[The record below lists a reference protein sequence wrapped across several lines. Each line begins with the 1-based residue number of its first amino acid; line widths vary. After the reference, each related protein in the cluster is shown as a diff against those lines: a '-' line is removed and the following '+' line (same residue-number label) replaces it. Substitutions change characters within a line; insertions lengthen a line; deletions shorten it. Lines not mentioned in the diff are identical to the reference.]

1 MAKMTK
7 ADIQKRQLEI
17 MTKMDEM
24 DEKTNAREAKMRALT
39 SEEQKGALTEEQKRE
54 LEALKA
60 EQRSQDIEY
69 DALVRESAGL
79 SARAKAMATG
89 KDLEQIREREDYGAK
104 IREMVNDCF
113 TNRRAANATTIL
125 ANAITKDPGGDN
137 NTEANLQAGGLI
149 PVEIRPIIDT
159 KVPGTELPDDLV
171 MVTGV
176 TGTQVIPYSIN
187 DVKFT
192 VEGEVTKVNEQPLD
206 FANITT
212 SPKRV
217 AASVP
222 VSRRAVANAA
232 FDIIAFI
239 TYKFQK
245 GWAIFRA
252 LHIYAHGNYTKLQS
266 PFAQVTV
273 KELTLDENIGKNLA
287 KEIAEMYDLGFEGD
301 PELIFDKTTEVDLKF
316 TKLIPGTTDSN
327 RTVVENGQCVGYRYH
342 ISPFVDYTIDANG
355 VASKDFVGEGEN
367 KKAVRYIAIGHFGY
381 LNEQVYADGIEFN
394 IDGTSSA
401 NFDRNVIALG
411 MGLDYSLVE
420 MSSKVNGNTSGKPQ
434 AFKLI
439 KLIEPASSNEIGG

>member
-7 ADIQKRQLEI
+7 ADIQKRQMEI

-39 SEEQKGALTEEQKRE
+39 SEEQKGTITDEKKRE
-54 LEALKA
+54 LETLKA

-125 ANAITKDPGGDN
+125 ANAITTGDDQ
-137 NTEANLQAGGLI
+137 NTTANLEAGGLI
-149 PVEIRPIIDT
+149 PVEIKPIIDT
-159 KVPGTELPDDLV
+159 KVPGIELPEDLV

-187 DVKFT
+187 DVKFS
-192 VEGEVTKVNEQPLD
+192 VEGEVTKVAEQALD

-245 GWAIFRA
+245 GWAMFRA
-252 LHIYAHGNYTKLQS
+252 LHIYAHGNYAKLQS
-266 PFAQVTV
+266 PFAQVDV
-273 KELTLDENIGKNLA
+273 VELTLDENIGKNLA
-287 KEIAEMYDLGFEGD
+287 KEIAKMYDLGFEGD
-301 PELIFDKTTEVDLKF
+301 PEIIMDKTTEVDLKF

-327 RTVVENGQCVGYRYH
+327 RTVIQDGQCVGYRYH
-342 ISPFVDYTIDANG
+342 VSPYIDYSINAQG
-355 VASKDFVGEGEN
+355 VATKGED
-367 KKAVRYIAIGHFGY
+367 RYIGIGHFGY

-394 IDGTSSA
+394 VDGTSQA
-401 NFDRNVIALG
+401 NFDRNVIGLG

-420 MSSKVNGNTSGKPQ
+420 MSSKVNGNTSNKPQ

-439 KLIEPASSNEIGG
+439 KLIEPASSSEL

>member
-7 ADIQKRQLEI
+7 ADIQKRQAEI
-17 MTKMDEM
+17 LTKLDEM

-39 SEEQKGALTEEQKRE
+39 SEEQKGTITDEQKRE

-69 DALVRESAGL
+69 DGLVRESAGL
-79 SARAKAMATG
+79 STRAKAMATG
-89 KDLEQIREREDYGAK
+89 KELEQIREREDYGAK

-125 ANAITKDPGGDN
+125 ANAITTGADQN
-137 NTEANLQAGGLI
+137 NTANLEAGGLI

-159 KVPGTELPDDLV
+159 KVPGTELPEDLV

-192 VEGEVTKVNEQPLD
+192 VEGEVTKVEEQALD

-245 GWAIFRA
+245 GWAQFRA
-252 LHIYAHGNYTKLQS
+252 LHIYAHGNYDKLQS

-273 KELTLDENIGKNLA
+273 EELTLDENIGKNLA
-287 KEIAEMYDLGFEGD
+287 KKVAEMYDLGFEGD
-301 PELIFDKTTEVDLKF
+301 PELIMDKTTEVDLKF
-316 TKLIPGTTDSN
+316 TKLIPDTTDSN
-327 RTVVENGQCVGYRYH
+327 RTVIQDGQCVGYRYH
-342 ISPFVDYTIDANG
+342 VSPYIDYSINANG
-355 VASKDFVGEGEN
+355 VATKETD
-367 KKAVRYIAIGHFGY
+367 RYIGIGHFGY

-401 NFDRNVIALG
+401 NFDRNVIAMG
-411 MGLDYSLVE
+411 MSLDYSLVE
-420 MSSKVNGNTSGKPQ
+420 LSSKVNGKTSGKPQ

-439 KLIEPASSNEIGG
+439 KLVEPASSNEIGG

>member
-17 MTKMDEM
+17 MTKLDEM
-24 DEKTNAREAKMRALT
+24 DEKTNVREAKMRTLT
-39 SEEQKGALTEEQKRE
+39 SEEQKDE
-54 LEALKA
+54 LAKLQA
-60 EQRSQDIEY
+60 EQRAQDMEY

-79 SARAKAMATG
+79 SARSKAMATG
-89 KDLEQIREREDYGAK
+89 KELENIREREDYGAK

-125 ANAITKDPGGDN
+125 ANAITDGADQN
-137 NTEANLQAGGLI
+137 VTANLEAGKLI

-159 KVPGTELPDDLV
+159 KVPGIELPEDLV

-192 VEGEVTKVNEQPLD
+192 VEGEVTKVAEQALD

-245 GWAIFRA
+245 GWAMFRA

-273 KELTLDENIGKNLA
+273 ETLTLDENIGKNLA
-287 KEIAEMYDLGFEGD
+287 KKVAEMYDLGFEGD
-301 PELIFDKTTEVDLKF
+301 PELIMDKTTEVDLKF

-327 RTVVENGQCVGYRYH
+327 RTVIQDGQCVGYRYH
-342 ISPFVDYTIDANG
+342 VSPYIDYTIDANG
-355 VASKDFVGEGEN
+355 VATKETD
-367 KKAVRYIAIGHFGY
+367 RYIGIGHFGY

-420 MSSKVNGNTSGKPQ
+420 MSSKVNGGLAAPNNGKPQ

-439 KLIEPASSNEIGG
+439 KLVEPASSNEIGN

>member
-24 DEKTNAREAKMRALT
+24 DEKTNVREAKMRTLT
-39 SEEQKGALTEEQKRE
+39 SEEQKGTITDEQKRE

-125 ANAITKDPGGDN
+125 ANAITDGADQ
-137 NTEANLQAGGLI
+137 NTTANLEAGGLI

-159 KVPGTELPDDLV
+159 RVPGTELPEDLV

-192 VEGEVTKVNEQPLD
+192 VEGEVTKVAEQALD

-245 GWAIFRA
+245 GWAQFRA
-252 LHIYAHGNYTKLQS
+252 LHIYAHGNYDKLQS

-273 KELTLDENIGKNLA
+273 ETLTLDENIGKNLA
-287 KEIAEMYDLGFEGD
+287 RKVAEMYDLGFEGD
-301 PELIFDKTTEVDLKF
+301 PEIIMDKTTEVDLKF

-327 RTVVENGQCVGYRYH
+327 RTVIQDGQCVGYRYH
-342 ISPFVDYTIDANG
+342 VSPYIDYTINANG
-355 VASKDFVGEGEN
+355 VATKETD
-367 KKAVRYIAIGHFGY
+367 RYIGIGHFGY

-420 MSSKVNGNTSGKPQ
+420 MSSKVNGNTNGKPQ

-439 KLIEPASSNEIGG
+439 KLVEPASSNEIGD

>member
-79 SARAKAMATG
+79 SARAKAMASG
-89 KDLEQIREREDYGAK
+89 KELEQIREREDYGAK
-104 IREMVNDCF
+104 IREMVNDCY

-125 ANAITKDPGGDN
+125 ANAITTGADQNVTG
-137 NTEANLQAGGLI
+137 NLEAGGLI

-159 KVPGTELPDDLV
+159 KVPGTELPEDLV

-192 VEGEVTKVNEQPLD
+192 VEGEITKVEEQKLD

-222 VSRRAVANAA
+222 VSRRAVAQAA
-232 FDIIAFI
+232 FDIVAFI

-245 GWAIFRA
+245 GWAQFRA
-252 LHIYAHGNYTKLQS
+252 LHIYAHGEYDKLQS
-266 PFAQVTV
+266 PFAQVDV
-273 KELTLDENIGKNLA
+273 VELTLDENIGKNLA
-287 KEIAEMYDLGFEGD
+287 KEIAKMYDLGFEGD
-301 PELIFDKTTEVDLKF
+301 PEIIMDKTTEVDLKF

-327 RTVVENGQCVGYRYH
+327 RTVVQDGQCVGYRYH
-342 ISPFVDYTIDANG
+342 VSPFIDYAIASNGIATKDATY
-355 VASKDFVGEGEN
+355 
-367 KKAVRYIAIGHFGY
+367 RYIGIGHFGY

-420 MSSKVNGNTSGKPQ
+420 LSSKVNGNTSGKPQ

>member
-39 SEEQKGALTEEQKRE
+39 SEEQKGTITDEQKRE
-54 LEALKA
+54 LDALKA

-89 KDLEQIREREDYGAK
+89 KEMENIREREDYGAK

-125 ANAITKDPGGDN
+125 ANAVTSGADQ
-137 NTEANLQAGGLI
+137 NTTANLEAGGLI
-149 PVEIRPIIDT
+149 PVEIKPIIDT
-159 KVPGTELPDDLV
+159 KVPGIELPEDLV

-192 VEGEVTKVNEQPLD
+192 VEGEVTKVAEQALD

-245 GWAIFRA
+245 GWAMFRA

-266 PFAQVTV
+266 PFAQVSVET
-273 KELTLDENIGKNLA
+273 LTLDENIGKNLA
-287 KEIAEMYDLGFEGD
+287 KKVAEMYDLGFEGD
-301 PELIFDKTTEVDLKF
+301 PELIMDKTTEVDLKF

-327 RTVVENGQCVGYRYH
+327 RTVIQDGQCVGYRYH
-342 ISPFVDYTIDANG
+342 VSPYIDYSIDANG
-355 VASKDFVGEGEN
+355 VATKETD
-367 KKAVRYIAIGHFGY
+367 RYIGIGHFGY

-420 MSSKVNGNTSGKPQ
+420 MSSKVNGNTNNKPQ

-439 KLIEPASSNEIGG
+439 KLIEPTSSNEIGD

>member
-7 ADIQKRQLEI
+7 ADIEKRQLDI
-17 MTKMDEM
+17 MTKLDEM
-24 DEKTNAREAKMRALT
+24 DEKTNVREAKMRTLT
-39 SEEQKGALTEEQKRE
+39 SEEQKEERE
-54 LEALKA
+54 KLMA
-60 EQRSQDIEY
+60 EQRTQDIEY

-89 KDLEQIREREDYGAK
+89 KELSQIREREDYGAK

-113 TNRRAANATTIL
+113 NNRRAANATTIL
-125 ANAITKDPGGDN
+125 ANAIKDGSDQN
-137 NTEANLQAGGLI
+137 VTANLEAGGLI

-159 KVPGTELPDDLV
+159 KVPGIELPEDLV

-192 VEGEVTKVNEQPLD
+192 VEGEVTKVAEQALD

-245 GWAIFRA
+245 GWAMFRA
-252 LHIYAHGNYTKLQS
+252 LHIYSHGNYAKLQS
-266 PFAQVTV
+266 PFAQVDV
-273 KELTLDENIGKNLA
+273 VELTLDENIGKNLA
-287 KEIAEMYDLGFEGD
+287 KEIAKMYDLGFEGD
-301 PELIFDKTTEVDLKF
+301 PEIIMDKTTEVDLKF

-327 RTVVENGQCVGYRYH
+327 RTVIQDGQCVGYRYH
-342 ISPFVDYTIDANG
+342 VSPYIDYSINAQG
-355 VASKDFVGEGEN
+355 VATKGED
-367 KKAVRYIAIGHFGY
+367 RYIGIGHFGY

-420 MSSKVNGNTSGKPQ
+420 MSSKVNGNTNGKPQ

-439 KLIEPASSNEIGG
+439 KLVESASSNEIGG

>member
-7 ADIQKRQLEI
+7 ADIEKRQLEI
-17 MTKMDEM
+17 MTQLDDM
-24 DEKTNAREAKMRALT
+24 DEKTNVREAKMRTLT
-39 SEEQKGALTEEQKRE
+39 SEEQKDE
-54 LEALKA
+54 LAKLQA
-60 EQRSQDIEY
+60 EQREQDIKY

-89 KDLEQIREREDYGAK
+89 KEMEQIREREDYGAK

-125 ANAITKDPGGDN
+125 ANAITDGADQ
-137 NTEANLQAGGLI
+137 NTTANLEAGGLI

-159 KVPGTELPDDLV
+159 RVPGIELPEDLV

-192 VEGEVTKVNEQPLD
+192 VEGEVTKVEEQALD

-245 GWAIFRA
+245 GWAMFRA
-252 LHIYAHGNYTKLQS
+252 LHIYAHGNYDKLQS

-273 KELTLDENIGKNLA
+273 EELTLDANIGKNLA
-287 KEIAEMYDLGFEGD
+287 IKVAEMYDLGFEGD
-301 PELIFDKTTEVDLKF
+301 PEIIMDKTTEVDLKF

-327 RTVVENGQCVGYRYH
+327 RTVIQDGQCVGYRYH
-342 ISPFVDYTIDANG
+342 VSPYIDYTINANG
-355 VASKDFVGEGEN
+355 VATKETD
-367 KKAVRYIAIGHFGY
+367 RYIGIGHFGY

-420 MSSKVNGNTSGKPQ
+420 MSSKVNGNTNGKPQ

>member
-1 MAKMTK
+1 MTKMTK
-7 ADIQKRQLEI
+7 ADIEKRQLEI
-17 MTKMDEM
+17 MTKLDEM
-24 DEKTNAREAKMRALT
+24 DEKTNVREAKMRTLT
-39 SEEQKGALTEEQKRE
+39 SEEQKDE
-54 LEALKA
+54 LAKLQA
-60 EQRSQDIEY
+60 EQREQDIKY

-89 KDLEQIREREDYGAK
+89 KEMEQIREREDYGAK

-125 ANAITKDPGGDN
+125 ANAITTGDDQ
-137 NTEANLQAGGLI
+137 NTTANLEAGKLI

-159 KVPGTELPDDLV
+159 KVPGIELPEDLV

-192 VEGEVTKVNEQPLD
+192 VEGEVTKVAEQALD

-245 GWAIFRA
+245 GWAMFRA
-252 LHIYAHGNYTKLQS
+252 LHIYAHGNYAKLQS
-266 PFAQVTV
+266 PFAQVDV
-273 KELTLDENIGKNLA
+273 VELTLDENIGKNLA
-287 KEIAEMYDLGFEGD
+287 REIAAMYDLGFEGD
-301 PELIFDKTTEVDLKF
+301 PEIIMDKTTEVDLKF

-327 RTVVENGQCVGYRYH
+327 RTVIQDGQCVGYRYH
-342 ISPFVDYTIDANG
+342 VSPYIDYTINANG
-355 VASKDFVGEGEN
+355 VATKET
-367 KKAVRYIAIGHFGY
+367 ARYIGIGHFGY

-420 MSSKVNGNTSGKPQ
+420 MSKLVNGGDDNDPHKPQ

>member
-7 ADIQKRQLEI
+7 ADIEKRQLEI
-17 MTKMDEM
+17 MTKLDEM
-24 DEKTNAREAKMRALT
+24 DEKTNVREAKMRTLT
-39 SEEQKGALTEEQKRE
+39 SEEQKDE
-54 LEALKA
+54 LAKLQA
-60 EQRSQDIEY
+60 EQREQDIKY

-89 KDLEQIREREDYGAK
+89 KEMEQIREREDYGAK

-125 ANAITKDPGGDN
+125 ANAITEGADQN
-137 NTEANLQAGGLI
+137 VTANLEAGKLI
-149 PVEIRPIIDT
+149 PVEIKPIIDT
-159 KVPGTELPDDLV
+159 KVPGIELPEDLV

-192 VEGEVTKVNEQPLD
+192 VEGEVTKVAEQALD

-245 GWAIFRA
+245 GWAMFRA
-252 LHIYAHGNYTKLQS
+252 LHIYAHGNYAKLQS
-266 PFAQVTV
+266 PFAQVDV
-273 KELTLDENIGKNLA
+273 EELTLDENIGKNLA
-287 KEIAEMYDLGFEGD
+287 KKVAEMYDLGFEGD
-301 PELIFDKTTEVDLKF
+301 PELIMDKTTEVDLKF

-327 RTVVENGQCVGYRYH
+327 RTVIQDGQCVGYRYH
-342 ISPFVDYTIDANG
+342 ISPYIDYSIASNG
-355 VASKDFVGEGEN
+355 TASKDKVGEGD
-367 KKAVRYIAIGHFGY
+367 AAVPVRYIGIGHFGY

-420 MSSKVNGNTSGKPQ
+420 MSKLVNGGDDNDPHKPQ

-439 KLIEPASSNEIGG
+439 KLVEPASSNEIGN